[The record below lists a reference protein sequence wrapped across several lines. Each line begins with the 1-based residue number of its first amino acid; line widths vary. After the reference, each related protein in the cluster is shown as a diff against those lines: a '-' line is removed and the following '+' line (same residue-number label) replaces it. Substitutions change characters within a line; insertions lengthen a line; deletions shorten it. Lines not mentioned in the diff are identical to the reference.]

1 MAFIETIS
9 PENAEGEL
17 LEIYEDVIKSRGQV
31 AEVLMLPSLS
41 PASLTNHL
49 DLYMTLMFAK
59 SPLKR
64 KIREMIAVVVSKA
77 NNCEYC
83 QVHHAEALN
92 NFWKDDDRIRRL
104 REDYHQADLDEKEL
118 VLADHAW
125 HMTRDPSYATQQV
138 IDTIK
143 KAGWSDRAILDATMI
158 ISYFNFVNRMV
169 LGLGA
174 NLESHQGKGFEYD

>member
-31 AEVLMLPSLS
+31 AEVLMLHSLS

-64 KIREMIAVVVSKA
+64 KIREMIAVV
-77 NNCEYC
+77 
-83 QVHHAEALN
+83 
-92 NFWKDDDRIRRL
+92 
-104 REDYHQADLDEKEL
+104 
-118 VLADHAW
+118 
-125 HMTRDPSYATQQV
+125 
-138 IDTIK
+138 
-143 KAGWSDRAILDATMI
+143 
-158 ISYFNFVNRMV
+158 
-169 LGLGA
+169 
-174 NLESHQGKGFEYD
+174 

>member
-17 LEIYEDVIKSRGQV
+17 QQIYEAVLKSRGQV
-31 AEVLMLPSLS
+31 AEVLMLHSLN

-92 NFWKDDDRIRRL
+92 NFWKDDNRINKL
-104 REDYHQADLDEKEL
+104 RQDYQQANLDKKEL

-125 HMTRDPSYATQQV
+125 NMTKNPAYATQEI
-138 IDTIK
+138 IDNIRR
-143 KAGWSDRAILDATMI
+143 AGWNDRAILDANMI

-174 NLESHQGKGFEYD
+174 NLESHQGKGFDYE